1 MEGNRHNFAAFLHG
15 AIGVLGVILG
25 GFGVMGYLRFG
36 EELNQMLNTNIPAS
50 SWVSV
55 AVNICA
61 ILGVLLTFPLQ
72 IYPVIEMCEIFL
84 FSEGNAF
91 ICYRV
96 IVWHCVCIII
106 LFKVIIFI
114 SLESLVLW
122 CLFGLM
128 EMIYA
133 IYFSYKK

>member
-1 MEGNRHNFAAFLHG
+1 MEGNRHNFATFLHG
-15 AIGVLGVILG
+15 AIGVLSVILG

-84 FSEGNAF
+84 FSEGNASL
-91 ICYRV
+91 CYSL
-96 IVWHCVCIII
+96 IVPVCVP
-106 LFKVIIFI
+106 IIFVFR
-114 SLESLVLW
+114 L
-122 CLFGLM
+122 
-128 EMIYA
+128 
-133 IYFSYKK
+133 

>member
-15 AIGVLGVILG
+15 AIGVLSVILG

-84 FSEGNAF
+84 FSEGNASL
-91 ICYRV
+91 CCNL
-96 IVWHCVCIII
+96 IVHVCVPIT
-106 LFKVIIFI
+106 FFDFI
-114 SLESLVLW
+114 S
-122 CLFGLM
+122 
-128 EMIYA
+128 
-133 IYFSYKK
+133 